1 MKAFLIAILLIAQAA
16 VFINA
21 QRTWGDT
28 TSRSVFVSVDIAE
41 DSRGGNVIVTTNRT
55 ISTEPYIIRGI
66 RATDLNGTGGDILFL
81 NPSTGLGQ
89 TFLNVR
95 VTSQMG
101 SGFSWRFD
109 IFVNSAYTK
118 SISIILMI
126 FAILYVKIM
135 S

>member
-1 MKAFLIAILLIAQAA
+1 MHSELGA
-16 VFINA
+16 N
-21 QRTWGDT
+21 T

-95 VTSQMG
+95 VTSQMAQVLAG
-101 SGFSWRFD
+101 VFD

-118 SISIILMI
+118 SIFNHSYEYCYSLCQNYVIIL
-126 FAILYVKIM
+126 
-135 S
+135 